1 MLEKIILRN
10 KKDDSWRIFSSP
22 LEVLYTHD
30 LNHVKDV
37 LNEVQNKVEKKLIA
51 AGYFAM
57 SLLLIIFFNEKGSL
71 PLICFGL
78 FKDYKIEKTLESQK
92 LESAEVIEWEITT
105 DHSL

>member
-37 LNEVQNKVEKKLIA
+37 LNEVQNKVEKK
-51 AGYFAM
+51 
-57 SLLLIIFFNEKGSL
+57 K
-71 PLICFGL
+71 
-78 FKDYKIEKTLESQK
+78 
-92 LESAEVIEWEITT
+92 
-105 DHSL
+105 